1 MRRKHAI
8 HFNYA
13 FVTIV
18 LFQFVFPRIGIAQSD
33 DRLSRTFET
42 GRFSELFLEG
52 AFGVQLIQGTGE
64 SLEVRAT
71 DERAFDY
78 LKITNDRGVLHLHVD
93 RKPFDFSK
101 VTLYVT
107 FESLE
112 RLRIYGGIR
121 LDTKGFLDLYDLDML
136 LEGGARVNLQLKAQ
150 RINLENRG
158 GVLCELSGVAN
169 SLDVRLA
176 GAGHINAGELK
187 TENVTFRIEGLGTGK
202 VYATEKLNAEIKG
215 AGKIRYKG
223 NPEVIQRIDGLGTVE
238 KE

>member
-1 MRRKHAI
+1 M
-8 HFNYA
+8 
-13 FVTIV
+13 
-18 LFQFVFPRIGIAQSD
+18 
-33 DRLSRTFET
+33 
-42 GRFSELFLEG
+42 
-52 AFGVQLIQGTGE
+52 
-64 SLEVRAT
+64 
-71 DERAFDY
+71 
-78 LKITNDRGVLHLHVD
+78 LHLHVD

-112 RLRIYGGIR
+112 SLRIYGGIR

-150 RINLENRG
+150 RINLDNRG
-158 GVLCELSGVAN
+158 GMLCELSGVAN

-187 TENVTFRIEGLGTGK
+187 TENVNFRIEGIGTGK

-238 KE
+238 RE

>member
-1 MRRKHAI
+1 MKRKYAV
-8 HFNYA
+8 HFNFA
-13 FVTIV
+13 FVV
-18 LFQFVFPRIGIAQSD
+18 LLLLQFVFPRCGTAQSD
-33 DRLSRTFET
+33 ERLSRTFET
-42 GRFSELFLEG
+42 GRFSQLFLEG

-78 LKITNDRGVLHLHVD
+78 LKITNDRGLLHLHVD

-112 RLRIYGGIR
+112 SLRIYGGIR

-150 RINLENRG
+150 RINLDNRG
-158 GVLCELSGVAN
+158 GMLCELSGVAN

-187 TENVTFRIEGLGTGK
+187 TENVNFRIEGIGTGK

-238 KE
+238 RE